1 MMNLQRQEADAVNKS
16 LLPVLDKAQGLVKL
30 NPDERKR
37 NVKILDTLLVQ
48 LCDDLRAKDALFKM
62 LYNRCV
68 YSGSFYEDLK
78 IKSPNEFDINIVFVL
93 PKKGLQCELK
103 CLEHDRAF
111 LGCCVDEEQW
121 SKFNC
126 RGTSID
132 TLFSELEGK
141 HWLDMTKVRRWFQ
154 SLLARTNDF
163 VNIEGIVQVK
173 YSESGP
179 AKTLRILTTSG
190 RIDVD
195 LVPVFEHSS
204 RGWYNVLGTDRRVL
218 EFMKK
223 KYINID
229 EVAMCL
235 VPKEHKTL
243 NCPLYWRVHFP
254 YIERQLM
261 AGNGC
266 LKPTIRLLKLLR
278 DNLQWSLISSY
289 ALKTLVILRAMEESD
304 EYWDKKRHGI
314 VFYET
319 IERLRQALLG
329 PGIPYIYC
337 SKVDLLQ
344 SCKPVTRVNYAGHLR
359 GILHEII
366 SQPQSLVRYFDEKS
380 LTISPVENLHRRS
393 LYGGCVIDTAQHV
406 PDTSSRAST
415 DGLVSA
421 EDTPLLGAAEE
432 QHKNNERECC
442 ILM

>member
-266 LKPTIRLLKLLR
+266 LKPTIRLLK
-278 DNLQWSLISSY
+278 
-289 ALKTLVILRAMEESD
+289 
-304 EYWDKKRHGI
+304 
-314 VFYET
+314 T